1 MFHCMLQTINCTTD
15 CYVSRTA
22 CVAIVKRLFWALQMY
37 NLEANTKTKTKQKVL
52 LNINKDNESLSLGV
66 AVKSETSWLPKFN
79 FILVSFLLFYLLLLK
94 QNWQLL
100 TFLKHLFRAFS
111 LVGEIYLPHPFYH
124 MKRFKSVFT
133 PAL

>member
-1 MFHCMLQTINCTTD
+1 
-15 CYVSRTA
+15 
-22 CVAIVKRLFWALQMY
+22 MY

-94 QNWQLL
+94 LNWQLL

-111 LVGEIYLPHPFYH
+111 PVGEIYLPHPFYH